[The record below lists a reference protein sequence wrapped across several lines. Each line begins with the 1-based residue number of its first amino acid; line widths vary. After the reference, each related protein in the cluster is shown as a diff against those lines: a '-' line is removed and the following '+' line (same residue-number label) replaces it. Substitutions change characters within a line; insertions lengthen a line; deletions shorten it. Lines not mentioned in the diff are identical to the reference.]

1 MSWKRIFKTARKVG
15 APVIVADEDG
25 KKAQVIISLDK
36 YECLMED
43 AYDFQV
49 DGIPELEFD
58 EDDFDDELPEI
69 VDFDDEVE
77 DIPEF
82 EFDSV
87 GKKGVED
94 IDEAELYHQDRKRR
108 DEGYTSGEIMNQL
121 ENEDFFE
128 DDSKTLPP
136 DENALSAFELD
147 EKTEQVNKE
156 AMDMSLKN
164 ESDQF
169 ELPGDNAEVS
179 RKKTSQLSEEM
190 DMEDRFYFEP
200 IEDEDNKA

>member
-36 YECLMED
+36 YERLMED